1 MRCSIPVVITL
12 TWIFIASSMFGIPYL
27 FIFRTINEY
36 TKKDFLIQN
45 AIEAC
50 VFCVYPLGGCLADVK
65 FGRYKIVLTSMHV
78 LLLLSSI
85 LILIS
90 IPWMILQYYYEFA
103 VIVFQYFKGLWCLC
117 LIPIAVFH
125 ANVIPFGMDQLQDS
139 PSDHQSL
146 FIHWYVF
153 AWYSGFLL
161 SETILHFFGL
171 YPDGPYT
178 FSDSR
183 NRATYNVLI
192 YAVPLGYII
201 SLLAASLWLASRK
214 KQQFFVDSARPS
226 PYRLVYM
233 VTKFAWKHKVPVR
246 RSAFTYCEDE
256 IPTGLDLGKTKYGG
270 PFTTE
275 EVEDVKAF
283 YGILKVLFAAGPIF
297 LLYIAA
303 DRLLINFY
311 LHTSSLTNEIS
322 RVFIGWGILT
332 PGLIVIGIPVYVIFL
347 HPLITDYI
355 PGMLKRMGLGI
366 FLIIVTLVFI
376 LILDTIAHAPHE
388 NFSSCMFSF
397 SRNISFRIELNSSY
411 IIIPRVLNC
420 VSKMLISIALYEFI
434 CSQSPH
440 TLKGMLIGMSFALKG
455 IFELLGIVAVILF
468 ETLYKDSHHISCGM
482 QYYLMNIVAGLL
494 VFIFYVYV
502 THSYHYRL
510 RDEPCHVYRYAEEYY
525 SRIPDHT

>member
-1 MRCSIPVVITL
+1 MEGV
-12 TWIFIASSMFGIPYL
+12 
-27 FIFRTINEY
+27 
-36 TKKDFLIQN
+36 
-45 AIEAC
+45 
-50 VFCVYPLGGCLADVK
+50 GCLADVK
-65 FGRYKIVLTSMHV
+65 FGRYKIVLTSMHI
-78 LLLLSSI
+78 LLILSII

-103 VIVFQYFKGLWCLC
+103 MNVFQYFKGLWCLC

-161 SETILHFFGL
+161 SEVILFCNGFFTSINYSPTSNML
-171 YPDGPYT
+171 T
-178 FSDSR
+178 
-183 NRATYNVLI
+183 
-192 YAVPLGYII
+192 YAVPIGCVV
-201 SLLAASLWLASRK
+201 SLLVVSLWLASCK
-214 KQQFFVDSARPS
+214 KQQFFVDTARPS

-233 VTKFAWKHKVPVR
+233 VSKFAWKHKVPVR

-297 LLYIAA
+297 FLFIAA
-303 DRLLINFY
+303 DRLLIDFY
-311 LHTSSLTNEIS
+311 LHTSLTNEIS
-322 RVFIGWGILT
+322 RVFIGGGILT

-347 HPLITDYI
+347 RPLITDYI
-355 PGMLKRMGLGI
+355 PGILKRMGLGI
-366 FLIIVTLVFI
+366 FLIIVTLASI

-388 NFSSCMFSF
+388 NFSSCMLPF

-411 IIIPRVLNC
+411 IIIPRVLNS
-420 VSKMLISIALYEFI
+420 VSKMLISIALYEFL

-440 TLKGMLIGMSFALKG
+440 SLKGMLIGMSFALKG

-468 ETLYKDSHHISCGM
+468 GILYKDSHHISCGM